1 MALMGN
7 PEFLVLDEPINGL
20 DPAGIIEVR
29 NIIKKLNQERG
40 ITVLISSH
48 ILGELSKLAT
58 RYGIINQGELIEEF
72 TAEELVERCKSA
84 LLIKV
89 DDVKKSAFILE
100 KEFGTNNYKILNEN
114 TIELFDNL
122 DKSGAIN
129 TALAKNDIVVHSISH
144 KESDLEDYFMEV
156 IGGKKNG

>member
-1 MALMGN
+1 MT
-7 PEFLVLDEPINGL
+7 I
-20 DPAGIIEVR
+20 
-29 NIIKKLNQERG
+29 
-40 ITVLISSH
+40 LISSH

-100 KEFGTNNYKILNEN
+100 KEFGTNNYKILKYTNYQLLSMSY
-114 TIELFDNL
+114 IH
-122 DKSGAIN
+122 I
-129 TALAKNDIVVHSISH
+129 LA
-144 KESDLEDYFMEV
+144 
-156 IGGKKNG
+156 